1 MCWIWDSSLVLGL
14 QLKILICGVAAEQQ
28 QQQQTV
34 CGSACHKWRVLINT
48 SALFSVFLPFLFWL
62 FEKKCHGAKSVK
74 TGSVYFHTWTAVDYY
89 ASPKGDKIEK
99 KIYKKTPLLGAQNHQ
114 TKVWTWCLSK
124 PHTKIS
130 TWVQLFVIILQHGC
144 QHLGNFSSCWYQSK
158 VRKKKAAKQTTPTSA
173 AEAVHQLHKLLHGAE
188 DKNHTT
194 TACHS
199 AAVPHERNHP
209 HFLCSLFLP
218 SLLLLPHCM
227 RAACMESHLKMGVAG
242 LEKEVTG

>member
-1 MCWIWDSSLVLGL
+1 MCWILDSSLVLGL

-34 CGSACHKWRVLINT
+34 CGSACHKWCVLINT

-99 KIYKKTPLLGAQNHQ
+99 KIYKKTPLLGAQHHQ

-130 TWVQLFVIILQHGC
+130 TWVQLFVIILQPGC
-144 QHLGNFSSCWYQSK
+144 QHLGNFSSCWYQSN
-158 VRKKKAAKQTTPTSA
+158 VRKKKGSKANHAHFCCRGCASA
-173 AEAVHQLHKLLHGAE
+173 AWIAPWSRGQKSHHHRMPFCCCAAWKESSTFSTFPIFAITAAASALH
-188 DKNHTT
+188 
-194 TACHS
+194 ACRMYGIT
-199 AAVPHERNHP
+199 P
-209 HFLCSLFLP
+209 
-218 SLLLLPHCM
+218 
-227 RAACMESHLKMGVAG
+227 
-242 LEKEVTG
+242 